1 MAGKKPTGDLVTR
14 ISLNGEQPV
23 QTLKSLRAEVSSTT
37 SAWRAHAAELRTT
50 GDQLGAAKAKYDG
63 LTQTIEKQK
72 NLLNQQKDELQ
83 KLKQA
88 QNEVDTSTAKG
99 KQEYEGYASQIAKAE
114 NNVAKATTR
123 LASLTTQQEKAKQSL
138 DYYESGLA
146 KAQTELRNIS
156 SASNTYVQRLEAEGK
171 QEEANKVKLES
182 LGNQYGKLN
191 EIYRIQ
197 ASELN
202 KIANEAGKSSDA
214 YRIQKQRVDQTA
226 TSLAKTKTQMNELSE
241 SMHKANPSVFDR
253 IKAKLTG
260 VNSEAKETHS
270 LFKTILGANILTS
283 VGANAWNSLTGWISN
298 AKEEAKEYS
307 LQQQT
312 MLATWH
318 TLTGSAK
325 EGQKLVDMTTQ
336 MAISAQNSV
345 EMVDQLNQKFYAISK
360 NADLTGKLTKSVLT
374 LQDAFGATDDAVE
387 NFGVQFAQMM
397 ANGKVS
403 AQDMMSFVNVFPVL
417 RTNLLKTERSIT
429 HNSKMTMS
437 QMNDLMSAGKITS
450 KTMEQVLQDTAKQY
464 QGATENFGK
473 TIPGMMRTIKSQMPV
488 LLSAISDPLT
498 KAANPIVSKVSDWV
512 TSKDTKNSFTKL
524 GKTFSDGLNRSINAM
539 SSGGGKNAGKGVT
552 DTLNKALE
560 KANDLVKSFFDFL
573 TKHGKSLGSIVVDVT
588 KLSAEVGKQVW
599 KDFADILGTAGEAFG
614 LVSEGASKSKDPMA
628 KVASALHN
636 LAKNK
641 AAIKLIAGYIVT
653 MGAVKS
659 LTPLATSISGVAG
672 AAKKGYKGVRAL
684 RAGIKGLDSVS
695 ELKGPE
701 KALAKLGSVAST
713 IAKGIKKDIGSAL
726 SGQSL
731 GGSLQSLKSAGGF
744 KNLSWQGK
752 TATAAAGVGV
762 ALDAGSSI
770 VSAVK
775 DKKGSSK
782 QYQDAG
788 KGIGSAI
795 GGGIGMWFGGPA
807 GAMIGSQI
815 GKVVGGWGGKAV
827 KNFQNGWNSKKP
839 PKNFWSIENL
849 GWSTHDTINKIGKA
863 GKDAVGSLTKGWN
876 SNKPPK
882 KMFSLE
888 GLGFMAKN
896 FSLAGVGAKAVSSLT
911 KGWKSKKPP
920 KNFWSLENLGWS
932 AKDMFGKIN
941 KGMSDFWKKS
951 KSGFSKWSKDV
962 GKNSKSF
969 VKNFGPNMK
978 KGFNNFLDNGHNF
991 FKKFNTNMGN
1001 FFRDL
1006 PKNKYVK
1013 AFQKGQLFQVA
1024 YKDIQKKTKKW
1035 TKDFG
1040 KSWNK
1045 HWSDSQKTVKKWANN
1060 THKAYTKGTK
1070 FLEKTF
1076 STYTKNAKKNWT
1088 KHWNNLQKNVGN
1100 FWNKAKKT
1108 SSKGTK
1114 NLLNGVKSFA
1124 NNSKK
1129 QWSKHFDAVR
1139 DLQDDFNKNLKKNH
1153 GNLFDALKDTAEDQ
1167 LNNLKKKWSQK
1178 WDDIKNNTSK
1188 TWDNIKKG
1196 SSNFGDN
1203 MNKWFSNFSKGFQ
1216 KAWSNM
1222 GDGIHK
1228 IFSNAMDSIKKLA
1241 SNGVNGLIDI
1251 LNGGIGAVNNVI
1263 YFFGGSKSSIKSV
1276 GHVKFAKGTG
1286 YFGTQRRAITEPTLA
1301 MVNDG
1306 NDSPETGNKEA
1317 LYRPATGDFGIF
1329 QGRNVSTILQP
1340 GDEILNATET
1350 KMLMQSMGMS
1360 HFAGGTGFFSSI
1372 VGKVEKGVSGA
1383 FNGVASWAKN
1393 TTDGLKKFFDLA
1405 EKIIKNPGGYLD
1417 SIFKFTGIKN
1427 LNSGAMKDIAQ
1438 GGYNKGKDQVTK
1450 FWKELW
1456 SMVSGTLDG
1465 GGAEGGLLGAV
1476 EKYGKGHP
1484 YVWGAAGPDAFDCS
1498 GLVMYAL
1505 EKAFHKSFPH
1515 YSGAQYSQ
1523 TVAVSDPQPG
1533 DLVFFGPGGSEHV
1546 GVYAGG
1552 GKYYSAM
1559 SPSSSPNIGMSPVS
1573 SGPGSVSYRRIPG
1586 LKGEG
1591 ASTGDVKA
1599 NNGLQAFIKKV
1610 IPSGFF
1616 KFISKL
1622 GSLFGIDSEA
1632 DPAGMGV
1639 QRWGELVKKALQK
1652 NGLPDSPAY
1661 VNAWLRQIQ
1670 TESGGNPRAVGG
1682 NDGIVSEGNATGLLQ
1697 TKPGTFNANAF
1708 AGHHNIMNG
1717 YDNMLA
1723 AIHYAKVKYG
1733 SSGMLGVIGHGHGY
1747 ANGGIA
1753 NKPSIF
1759 GEAGPEMAI
1768 PLSAAKSSRTY
1779 ELIGKTAAIAAS
1791 RDNIEAQAID
1801 SELSTKIDGLVT
1813 SINTLVQVLT
1823 GETQVTTTINM
1834 DGKKVGQQVAKYVS
1848 REMGHRMKGRA
1859 NRLSGY

>member
-14 ISLNGEQPV
+14 ISLDGAQPV

-72 NLLNQQKDELQ
+72 TLLTQQKDELQ

-88 QNEVDTSTAKG
+88 QNEVDTSTERG

-182 LGNQYGKLN
+182 LGSQYGKLN

-197 ASELN
+197 ANELN

-226 TSLAKTKTQMNELSE
+226 TSLAKTKTQMTELSE

-253 IKAKLTG
+253 IKAKVTG
-260 VNSEAKETHS
+260 VNSETKKAHTSLKEMFMGSFLGNALSNALGFVTGQLSSIYSDGMKANEALEKINGRFKAMGASTSELKGLDAELSKIKTNTAMNGEEVAQLQMKMMNWSVIGKKGAQEMAEGIAAVGDNSKMSGDKVSALGAQLMRVGSSGKVTASQISRIAKAAPSLYQDLAKSAGVSEEKMKSMLASGDVTQKQFQQWVAGISKSSGEAFKKFDETQEGSTKRMQDSWASLKAKMTKPLFEAKTSGLNALSDFMTDPGIQKGAEAIGKSISNAMGYLSKHRKDIS
-270 LFKTILGANILTS
+270 EIANDLFKIGGEIAKDVWKTFSSILGAI
-283 VGANAWNSLTGWISN
+283 G
-298 AKEEAKEYS
+298 
-307 LQQQT
+307 
-312 MLATWH
+312 
-318 TLTGSAK
+318 
-325 EGQKLVDMTTQ
+325 
-336 MAISAQNSV
+336 
-345 EMVDQLNQKFYAISK
+345 
-360 NADLTGKLTKSVLT
+360 
-374 LQDAFGATDDAVE
+374 DAFGHSSKSAKDAKDPIKQVARG
-387 NFGVQFAQMM
+387 FDALAQNKTAIKVIADAIVAM
-397 ANGKVS
+397 AAV
-403 AQDMMSFVNVFPVL
+403 
-417 RTNLLKTERSIT
+417 
-429 HNSKMTMS
+429 
-437 QMNDLMSAGKITS
+437 
-450 KTMEQVLQDTAKQY
+450 
-464 QGATENFGK
+464 
-473 TIPGMMRTIKSQMPV
+473 
-488 LLSAISDPLT
+488 
-498 KAANPIVSKVSDWV
+498 
-512 TSKDTKNSFTKL
+512 
-524 GKTFSDGLNRSINAM
+524 KTFSPVVSGL
-539 SSGGGKNAGKGVT
+539 SG
-552 DTLNKALE
+552 
-560 KANDLVKSFFDFL
+560 
-573 TKHGKSLGSIVVDVT
+573 IV
-588 KLSAEVGKQVW
+588 
-599 KDFADILGTAGEAFG
+599 
-614 LVSEGASKSKDPMA
+614 
-628 KVASALHN
+628 
-636 LAKNK
+636 
-641 AAIKLIAGYIVT
+641 
-653 MGAVKS
+653 
-659 LTPLATSISGVAG
+659 G
-672 AAKKGYKGVRAL
+672 AASKGYKGVRAL
-684 RAGIKGLDSVS
+684 RKGIKGIDDIS

-744 KNLSWQGK
+744 SGLSTAGK
-752 TATAAAGVGV
+752 VTTAAAGVGV

-770 VSAVK
+770 VSAIK

-788 KGIGSAI
+788 KGIGSLI

-807 GAMIGSQI
+807 GAAIGSQI

-839 PKNFWSIENL
+839 PKNFWSLENL

-863 GKDAVGSLTKGWN
+863 GKDAIGSLAKGWN

-1001 FFRDL
+1001 FFKDL

-1178 WDDIKNNTSK
+1178 WDDIKTNVGK

-1228 IFSNAMDSIKKLA
+1228 IFSNAMDGIKKLA

-1263 YFFGGSKSSIKSV
+1263 YFFGGSKSSIKPV
-1276 GHVKFAKGTG
+1276 GHVKFATGTG

-1417 SIFKFTGIKN
+1417 SIFKWTGIKN

-1591 ASTGDVKA
+1591 ASSGDVKA

-1753 NKPSIF
+1753 NEPSIF